1 MINKTL
7 MQLIIIC
14 KLFLINQ
21 IGIKKRMAISV
32 LLNDVDSMRELVDV
46 NNISSNSLESL
57 NTLDGFKQQLMR
69 SNRNLN

>member
-1 MINKTL
+1 